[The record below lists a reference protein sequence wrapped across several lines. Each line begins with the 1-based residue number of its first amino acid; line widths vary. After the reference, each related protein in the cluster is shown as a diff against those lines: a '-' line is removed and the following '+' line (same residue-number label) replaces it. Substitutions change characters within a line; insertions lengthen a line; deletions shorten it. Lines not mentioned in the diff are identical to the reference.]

1 MLDIVIV
8 GAGPYGLSIAAHF
21 RRQGL
26 GFRIFGP
33 PMENWLSHMPK
44 GMMLKSDGF
53 ASNLYDPDNNF
64 TLKQFCTEQ
73 GIEYSDTDIPV
84 SLETFSA
91 YGLAF
96 KERLVPELE
105 DKLVEE
111 VQKVAQGFLVR
122 LDDGEQVRCRRV
134 VLAVGISH
142 YEYVP
147 SSLAHLPA
155 EVFSHSFRHHDLEP
169 FRGRRVAVIGGGASA
184 IGLAGLLRTSDAD
197 VELIVREKTIKFHS
211 APDGKKQS
219 LWQRFR
225 HPQSGLGPGLR
236 SRFFSDAPL
245 AFHYLPERLRLQAVR
260 RSLGPSGHWVSR
272 ESVLGRVPMFLGYS
286 TESAK
291 VVSGRVRLNLCGVD
305 GTRRECEVDHVIAG
319 TGYRVDIERLKFLN
333 PGLRREIG
341 VVQGSPLLSA
351 NFESSVPGL
360 YFVGLSAANSF
371 GPVMRFA
378 FGAGFAARTLSQA
391 VRKSMAGA
399 KESSARVGIVA
410 VKQEKTT
417 AL

>member
-1 MLDIVIV
+1 MIDIVIV

-21 RRQGL
+21 RRLGL

-33 PMENWLSHMPK
+33 PMENWLAHMPK

-53 ASNLYDPDNNF
+53 ASNLYDPDNTF
-64 TLKQFCTEQ
+64 TLKQFCTLQ

-105 DKLVEE
+105 NKMVAGVE
-111 VQKVAQGFLVR
+111 QTSQGFLVR
-122 LDDGEQVRCRRV
+122 LEDGEQIRCRRV

-147 SSLAHLPA
+147 STLAHLPA
-155 EVFSHSFRHHDLEP
+155 ELFSHSFRHHHLDP
-169 FRGRRVAVIGGGASA
+169 FRGCRVAVLGGGASA
-184 IGLAGLLRTSDAD
+184 IGLAGLLRSEGAE
-197 VELIVREKTIKFHS
+197 VELIVREKSIKFHS
-211 APDGKKQS
+211 APDGKKPS
-219 LWQRFR
+219 LWQRIR

-245 AFHYLPERLRLQAVR
+245 AFHYLPEKIRLEAVR

-272 ESVLGRVPMFLGYS
+272 ESVLGRVPLFLGYS
-286 TESAK
+286 TESAT
-291 VVSGRVRLNLCGVD
+291 VVSGRVQLNLRAAD
-305 GTRRECEVDHVIAG
+305 GTRRETTVDHVIAG
-319 TGYRVDIERLKFLN
+319 TGYRVDIERLAFLS
-333 PGLRREIG
+333 PELRAQIG
-341 VVQGSPLLSA
+341 VVEGSPVLSP

-371 GPVMRFA
+371 GPIMRFA
-378 FGAGFAARTLSQA
+378 FGAGFAARSLSRA
-391 VRKSMAGA
+391 VTKSIASTKALAVNAG
-399 KESSARVGIVA
+399 VVP
-410 VKQEKTT
+410 VKQEKPSV
-417 AL
+417 L

>member
-8 GAGPYGLSIAAHF
+8 GAGPYGLSIAANF

-26 GFRIFGP
+26 AFRIFGP

-53 ASNLYDPDNNF
+53 ASNLYDPDDTF
-64 TLKQFCTEQ
+64 TLKQFCAEQ

-105 DKLVEE
+105 NKIVAGVE
-111 VQKVAQGFLVR
+111 KGAQGFLVR

-142 YEYVP
+142 YQYVP
-147 SSLAHLPA
+147 SSLAQLPD

-184 IGLAGLLRTSDAD
+184 IGLAGLLRTSEAE
-197 VELIVREKTIKFHS
+197 VELIVREKSIKFHS
-211 APDGKKQS
+211 APDGKKAS
-219 LWQRFR
+219 LWQRLR

-245 AFHYLPERLRLQAVR
+245 AFHYLPERLRLEAVR

-272 ESVLGRVPMFLGYS
+272 ESVLGRVPLFLGYS

-291 VVSGRVRLNLCGVD
+291 VVSGRVQLSLRGAD
-305 GTRRECEVDHVIAG
+305 GTRRESEVDHVIAG
-319 TGYRVDIERLKFLN
+319 TGYRVDIERLKFLS
-333 PGLRREIG
+333 PALRGEIG

-378 FGAGFAARTLSQA
+378 FGAGFAAHTLSKALQ
-391 VRKSMAGA
+391 RSMATS
-399 KESSARVGIVA
+399 KQSAAQVGVVA

>member
-26 GFRIFGP
+26 AFRIFGP

-53 ASNLYDPDNNF
+53 ASNLYDPDNTF
-64 TLKQFCTEQ
+64 TLKQFCAEQ
-73 GIEYSDTDIPV
+73 GIEYSDTEIPV

-105 DKLVEE
+105 NKIVEGVE
-111 VQKVAQGFLVR
+111 KAAQGFVVR
-122 LDDGEQVRCRRV
+122 LEDGEQVRCRRV

-142 YEYVP
+142 YQYVP
-147 SSLAHLPA
+147 PTLAHLPD

-184 IGLAGLLRTSDAD
+184 IGLAGLLRSADAE
-197 VELIVREKTIKFHS
+197 VELIVREKSIKFHS

-236 SRFFSDAPL
+236 SRFFSNAPL
-245 AFHYLPERLRLQAVR
+245 AFHYFPQRLRLEAVR

-286 TESAK
+286 TESAT
-291 VVSGRVRLNLCGVD
+291 VASGRVRLSLRGAD
-305 GTRRECEVDHVIAG
+305 GTRRESEVDHVIAG
-319 TGYRVDIERLKFLN
+319 TGYWVDVERLKFLS
-333 PGLRREIG
+333 PALRREIG

-360 YFVGLSAANSF
+360 YFVGLSAASSF

-378 FGAGFAARTLSQA
+378 FGAGFAARTLSKALLRSMVSSRQSA
-391 VRKSMAGA
+391 VQG
-399 KESSARVGIVA
+399 VVA